1 MSKCLTLLII
11 TLVLITGCITPVP
24 KDTPADI
31 QTTGSVEVSSTPPG
45 AEVYLDNVYK
55 GSTPVTI
62 IEQPGSHILELRLRD
77 HQSWSKSI
85 QIVGGTKVY
94 MDTALAPVPVI
105 TSFQT
110 TVPTTQPATVPTT
123 ISPTMT
129 SVTMVTYSQAMVN
142 LTGTYQGYTK
152 GADRSSRQDPFT
164 IHFQQSQK
172 GLWGTIEPHY
182 VLYQR
187 SNTSTI
193 SGNINGYTV
202 IFVET
207 ETGSKGGTIY
217 NGFYDPGSRQIIGRW
232 SAGISDGPFVITIT

>member
-85 QIVGGTKVY
+85 QIVEGTKVF
-94 MDTALAPVPVI
+94 MDTALAPVPVL
-105 TSFQT
+105 TSLQT
-110 TVPTTQPATVPTT
+110 TVLTTRPTT
-123 ISPTMT
+123 IPTTRPRLVTTLTTLLHLGHEPSLDASSMKLMDGQVRVRDLTLPRCCGSSP
-129 SVTMVTYSQAMVN
+129 
-142 LTGTYQGYTK
+142 L
-152 GADRSSRQDPFT
+152 
-164 IHFQQSQK
+164 
-172 GLWGTIEPHY
+172 E
-182 VLYQR
+182 
-187 SNTSTI
+187 
-193 SGNINGYTV
+193 
-202 IFVET
+202 
-207 ETGSKGGTIY
+207 
-217 NGFYDPGSRQIIGRW
+217 
-232 SAGISDGPFVITIT
+232 SDC